1 MADILFSPG
10 MIIKGICL
18 SARPAPY
25 LPLMASSRPSAP
37 PPHYVNRIRNIMD
50 DLRIDATS
58 EEASRANLA
67 RVAGIASGVQR
78 REDVET
84 TFLGADA
91 ERRGKL
97 INMLTGPP
105 GYEVGQ
111 HIQSLVLIECNKWLI
126 DAPDAYVAIYLVAQR
141 SRNLRVFHI
150 GYNSCYLD
158 WELLPRRM
166 QALLMR
172 LMRQVKTVILEGI
185 KNLPLALFYSLGNVQ
200 CLDLAMVKL
209 APMCPRYAIP
219 PDSTPRPAPRSLTVH
234 TRMAKEWTD
243 DECDS
248 TLDTIRHL
256 KGYPAIRFNELR
268 TLYLDFLGCSGCAK
282 MWKEVVALCRNTLVS
297 LKVNYNHEGNGEL
310 H

>member
-10 MIIKGICL
+10 MIIKGIRL

-78 REDVET
+78 RENVET

-150 GYNSCYLD
+150 GYNSC
-158 WELLPRRM
+158 
-166 QALLMR
+166 
-172 LMRQVKTVILEGI
+172 
-185 KNLPLALFYSLGNVQ
+185 
-200 CLDLAMVKL
+200 
-209 APMCPRYAIP
+209 
-219 PDSTPRPAPRSLTVH
+219 
-234 TRMAKEWTD
+234 
-243 DECDS
+243 
-248 TLDTIRHL
+248 
-256 KGYPAIRFNELR
+256 
-268 TLYLDFLGCSGCAK
+268 
-282 MWKEVVALCRNTLVS
+282 
-297 LKVNYNHEGNGEL
+297 
-310 H
+310 